1 MQEAGGLMSL
11 SDAFCR
17 VNRAR
22 GFELLSPE
30 DYFEACNQLEKFNQP
45 ITLRKFESGVL
56 VLQLQ
61 SRTENQL
68 EKELSKLV
76 GFILIPAN
84 TIN

>member
-1 MQEAGGLMSL
+1 MQETGGLMSL

-30 DYFEACNQLEKFNQP
+30 DFFEACRTLEKLNLP

-61 SRTENQL
+61 SKTDNEL
-68 EKELSKLV
+68 EKELKKLV
-76 GFILIPAN
+76 S
-84 TIN
+84 